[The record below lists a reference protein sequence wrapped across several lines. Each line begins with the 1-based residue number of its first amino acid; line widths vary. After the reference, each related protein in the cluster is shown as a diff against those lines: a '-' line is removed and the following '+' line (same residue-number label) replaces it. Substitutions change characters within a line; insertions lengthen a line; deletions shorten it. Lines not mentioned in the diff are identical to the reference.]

1 MENSFVNPD
10 NVLDDLDIKPD
21 MIIADFGCGSGG
33 FTIPLSKRVE
43 EGLVNGLDIQ
53 EQPLSALKG
62 RLNLE
67 KITNVKIIKCDL
79 EVPKGSTL
87 SPESVDLVMIPNVLF
102 QVENK
107 SAIIIEA
114 YRILKNTGRLV
125 IIDWI
130 GKNMSVDIS
139 GQISKEEV
147 IRLTE
152 AQGFKLNKEFKA
164 GRYHFGVVFTKS

>member
-1 MENSFVNPD
+1 M
-10 NVLDDLDIKPD
+10 
-21 MIIADFGCGSGG
+21 
-33 FTIPLSKRVE
+33 
-43 EGLVNGLDIQ
+43 
-53 EQPLSALKG
+53 
-62 RLNLE
+62 
-67 KITNVKIIKCDL
+67 
-79 EVPKGSTL
+79 